1 MLSQK
6 FVERCKRPGRY
17 RDSVIAGLLL
27 QITDSGAKS
36 WILRYQLNH
45 REHMLGLG
53 SAATFTLKEARERG
67 RAARQLL
74 ADRIDPVQ
82 SKHSAKQAAKLAEQR
97 KLTFA
102 EAAQKYFD
110 QNADKWRNTKH
121 RQQFLGSLRAIAFP
135 TIGGMDVAAID
146 TAAVLRVLDVIWNTK
161 SITADRVRSRIE
173 AVIDWAVVR
182 GHRLP
187 GTNPAAWKNHLDQVL
202 PAPRK
207 VAPVV
212 HHKAM
217 PYTEVPAFMVE
228 LREQQSSAAR
238 ALEYL
243 IYTAARSGEVLGAT
257 WSEIDFDNKMWV
269 VPGNRMKSGREHR
282 QPLSDAALDLLRKL
296 PREAGNPHVFIGD
309 RTGSGLTAMALW
321 LLMERMGKRGIATV
335 HGFRSAFSDWAH
347 EQTAHSAHTIEISLA
362 HSVGPATERA
372 YRRGPMLAK
381 RVKLMNDWAKYC
393 ATPARAKAG
402 GNVVAI
408 NERRR

>member
-45 REHMLGLG
+45 CEHMLGLG

-74 ADRIDPVQ
+74 ADGVDPV
-82 SKHSAKQAAKLAEQR
+82 SIKRAERAAAAAAAAKAMTFERATLAYISQHE
-97 KLTFA
+97 T
-102 EAAQKYFD
+102 
-110 QNADKWRNTKH
+110 KWRSTDYRNEVLATLKKY
-121 RQQFLGSLRAIAFP
+121 AFP
-135 TIGGMDVAAID
+135 VLGIMDVSSID
-146 TAAVLRVLDVIWNTK
+146 LPHVLRVIEPHWKTK
-161 SITADRVRSRIE
+161 TITMDRLRGRIE
-173 AVIDWAVVR
+173 NVLAYATAR
-182 GHRLP
+182 KHRS
-187 GTNPAAWKNHLDQVL
+187 GDNPAAWSLLSQIL
-202 PAPRK
+202 PPPRK
-207 VAPVV
+207 VAPVA

-228 LREQQSSAAR
+228 LREQQGSAAR

-257 WSEIDFDNKMWV
+257 WSEIDLDNKMWV

-282 QPLSDAALDLLRKL
+282 QPLSDAAIELLRKL
-296 PREAGNPHVFIGD
+296 PREAGNDHVFIGG
-309 RTGSGLTAMALW
+309 RTGSGLTVMALW

-347 EQTAHSAHTIEISLA
+347 EQTAHSAHSIEVSLA

-408 NERRR
+408 SGGRR